1 VYETKLLTAETDMN
15 SVVSE
20 FQRKSTE
27 THEELENT
35 ILELK
40 AKRQQCELDKFE
52 CEQSVKPV
60 VATTTPTAV
69 APPAEADPFNG
80 YDMTQG
86 KCRNPDKY
94 TYTRSHVYN
103 LSSTRFKVSS

>member
-1 VYETKLLTAETDMN
+1 MQQLNEQKSLTEVYEARLATLEKDMN

-40 AKRQQCELDKFE
+40 AKRQQCELEKFE
-52 CEQSVKPV
+52 CE
-60 VATTTPTAV
+60 
-69 APPAEADPFNG
+69 
-80 YDMTQG
+80 
-86 KCRNPDKY
+86 
-94 TYTRSHVYN
+94 
-103 LSSTRFKVSS
+103 

>member
-1 VYETKLLTAETDMN
+1 MAQVYETKLLTAEKDMN

-40 AKRQQCELDKFE
+40 AKRQQCELEKFE
-52 CEQSVKPV
+52 CE
-60 VATTTPTAV
+60 
-69 APPAEADPFNG
+69 
-80 YDMTQG
+80 
-86 KCRNPDKY
+86 
-94 TYTRSHVYN
+94 
-103 LSSTRFKVSS
+103 